1 MPKETRALL
10 AFNRG
15 IMSRMGLAR
24 ADLPRT
30 ALSAE
35 QMTNWQPRALGSM
48 MLRPGWQYLSSTNGN
63 AKARH
68 IPFVFAF
75 DDTAL
80 LELVEDEM
88 QVRIDDQLI
97 TRPTVTA
104 AIANGTFDS
113 NLTSWTDNDEA
124 GAASTWLTGGYM
136 ALLGDGTNAAR
147 RDQQVTVNQANTEH
161 ALRIIIARGPV
172 ILRVGSTSGG
182 DEYISETT
190 LGTGTHSLAFTPT
203 GSSFYIRLMNRRS
216 FTTLVDSVAVESAGV
231 MQLPTPWDEEDL
243 ALIRKTQSGDV
254 IYAACTGYQQR
265 KIERRATR
273 SWSVVKY
280 EPETGPFRNVN
291 VTPITMA
298 PSALSGDITI
308 TASQAYFKSTNVDSL
323 IRIQSSG
330 QTVTA
335 SISAENTFTNPIRV
349 SGVEGQRAFGISI
362 SGTFV
367 ATLTLQY
374 SVGEPGNWVDVQ
386 TYTATTSVSY
396 NDNLDNQ
403 VIYYRIGVKTG
414 AYTSGTAVATLS
426 FTSGSIVGIARITAY
441 TSPTQVSAV
450 VLADF
455 GATTGSSDW
464 WEGRWSD
471 RRGWPSAVCLHESR
485 MGMFGRDNID
495 LSISDQYEDF
505 DDEFEGDAGPI
516 SRSIGEGPIET
527 IPWALSLT
535 RLIVGTLSSSANIE
549 ALKIQGNN
557 PLSGRSSS
565 LDEPLTPTNFNLKT
579 VSPTG
584 MFVDTSLT
592 RLMELKFDINEN
604 DYVPEDLCVAVPDL
618 NEEEIAG
625 IAVQYKP
632 DMRVWCWR
640 TDGTVGVMLRD
651 RAENL
656 TCWFE
661 FETDGDVEDVCVLPG
676 AVEDRVYLIVKRT
689 INGSTVR
696 YVEKAALESECR
708 GGTQNKQADS
718 FLTGTNSPAST
729 TISGLTHLVGE
740 SVVVW
745 ADGVNYSPIT
755 NGTQTTFTVSSSG
768 TITLGTA
775 VTDWV
780 VGLPY
785 EARWKSGKQAFAAAL
800 GTALNVKGFI
810 DHIGFVL
817 LDTHCRGLRFGPNF
831 TTLDPLPMV
840 VDEEEIDEDTVHE
853 EFDKA
858 RMSFPGTWD
867 TDPRVCLVANAPMP
881 CTVAAVSIPLVK
893 SG

>member
-1 MPKETRALL
+1 MPRETRALL

-15 IMSRMGLAR
+15 ILSRMGLAR
-24 ADLPRT
+24 SDLQRT

-35 QMTNWQPRALGSM
+35 TMNNWQPRALGSM
-48 MLRPGWQYLSSTNGN
+48 MLRPGWQYLSSTNGD
-63 AKARH
+63 AKARQ

-80 LELVEDEM
+80 LEIVEDEM
-88 QVRIDDQLI
+88 QVRVDDTLI
-97 TRPTVTA
+97 TRSAVTA
-104 AIANGTFDS
+104 AITNGNFDANIA
-113 NLTSWTDNDEA
+113 SWTDNDQS

-136 ALLGDGTNAAR
+136 ALLGDGTNAAI
-147 RDQQVTVNQANTEH
+147 RDQQVTVNEANTEH

-182 DEYISETT
+182 DEYITETT

-203 GSSFYIRLMNRRS
+203 GNFHIRLMNRRS
-216 FTTLVDSVAVESAGV
+216 FTTLVDSVAVEAAGV

-243 ALIRKTQSGDV
+243 PLIRKTQSGDV
-254 IYAACTGYQQR
+254 IYVACDGHQQR

-291 VTPITMA
+291 TTPITLA
-298 PSALSGDITI
+298 PSALSGDITL

-323 IRIQSSG
+323 IRIQSTG
-330 QTVTA
+330 QTVSA

-349 SGVEGQRAFGISI
+349 SGVDGQRAFGISI
-362 SGTFV
+362 TGTFV

-374 SVGEPGNWVDVQ
+374 SVSEPGNWVDVQ
-386 TYTATTSVSY
+386 TYTTTTSVSY

-426 FTSGSIVGIARITAY
+426 YTSGSIIGVARITAY
-441 TSPTQVSAV
+441 TSSVLVSAV

-455 GATTGSSDW
+455 GAVTASSDW

-535 RLIVGTLSSSANIE
+535 RLIIGTLSSSANIE

-618 NEEEIAG
+618 NDEIVG

-640 TDGTVGVMLRD
+640 ADGTVGVMLRD

-661 FETDGDVEDVCVLPG
+661 FETDGDVEDICVLPG
-676 AVEDRVYLIVKRT
+676 EVEDRVYVVVKRT
-689 INGSTVR
+689 INGATKR
-696 YVEKAALESECR
+696 FVEKVALESECR
-708 GGTQNKQADS
+708 GGTQNKQADC
-718 FLTGTNSPAST
+718 FITGTNSPAST
-729 TISGLTHLVGE
+729 TISGLSHLIGE

-745 ADGVNYSPIT
+745 ADGINYSPIV
-755 NGTQTTFTVSSSG
+755 NGTQTTFTVSASG

-775 VTDWV
+775 VTSWV

-817 LDTHCRGLRFGPNF
+817 LDTHCQGLRFGPNF
-831 TTLDPLPMV
+831 TTLDSLPQV
-840 VDEEEIDEDTVHE
+840 VDEETISTNTVHTD
-853 EFDKA
+853 FDKA
-858 RMSFPGTWD
+858 RVSFPGTWD